1 MPLRLLAENPP
12 KRRSE
17 LIVLAY
23 TPIWIAV
30 IGYLMLSNDFAR
42 WGDGGHLA
50 FGIALALPL
59 WTLPFLLRAPADRN
73 RPLRELHATRF
84 ALFIALTTFVQTYFG
99 TLFFFDQLG
108 MEYHFPVTWL
118 LHRTPLF
125 LYFVTIAYFST
136 YYVAMQAVMR
146 ALQSLFPRASRPAL
160 LLARAAVG
168 YLVAFAE
175 TGLMSNDLL
184 KQFFFYRD
192 KNFALFLGSLC
203 YGTLFFIT
211 LPEAQGL
218 DERADLPAPSLR
230 QVAWDTLAANFIVL
244 LCYEL
249 FALAIGL
256 RAR

>member
-1 MPLRLLAENPP
+1 MALRLLAENPS
-12 KRRSE
+12 KRRGE

-30 IGYLMLSNDFAR
+30 IGYLMLSRDFAR
-42 WGDGGHLA
+42 WGDRTHLL
-50 FGIALALPL
+50 FGLALALPL

-73 RPLRELHATRF
+73 RPLLELHATRF
-84 ALFIALTTFVQTYFG
+84 GVFIAVTTFVQTYFG
-99 TLFFFDQLG
+99 TVFFFDQLG
-108 MEYHFPVTWL
+108 MEYHFHVTWL

-136 YYVAMQAVMR
+136 YYVVMQAVMR
-146 ALQSLFPRASRPAL
+146 AVQSLLPRAPRPAL
-160 LLARAAVG
+160 LVARAAVG

-184 KQFFFYRD
+184 RHFFFYRD
-192 KNFALFLGSLC
+192 KSFALFFGSLC

-211 LPEAQGL
+211 LPEAQRL
-218 DERADLPAPSLR
+218 DERAGDPAPSLR
-230 QVAWDTLAANFIVL
+230 QVAWDALAANLLSL
-244 LCYEL
+244 LCYEV
-249 FALAIGL
+249 FALWIGW